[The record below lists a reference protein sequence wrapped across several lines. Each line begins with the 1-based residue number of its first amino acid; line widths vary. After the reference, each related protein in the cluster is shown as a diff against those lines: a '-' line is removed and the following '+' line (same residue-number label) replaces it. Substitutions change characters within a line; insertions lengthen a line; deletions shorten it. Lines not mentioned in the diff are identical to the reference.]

1 MWRRVCREAGLKGV
15 TFHTMRHSWASWH
28 IQAETP
34 IKLLQE
40 LGGWATLEMPLRY
53 ARLSPGHL
61 ANYTDRTLVGIESTK
76 SGTVERQPSDD
87 DSQAIDYNGK
97 RGTRTLDP
105 GIAGRPI

>member
-1 MWRRVCREAGLKGV
+1 MWRRVCKEADLPNV

-53 ARLSPGHL
+53 AHLSPGHL
-61 ANYTDRTLVGIESTK
+61 ASYADRTLLSAESKRTDTRA
-76 SGTVERQPSDD
+76 GAVTLEDD
-87 DSQAIDYNGK
+87 
-97 RGTRTLDP
+97 TP
-105 GIAGRPI
+105 GNM